1 MQCVVLHCVV
11 SCLLLCWEGQ
21 PVDMAGGEVP
31 MDDMHTHDF
40 QSGSRETARV
50 PRAQTAA
57 DIGERQQHSLQS
69 VEPPTND
76 ARPYWRKTSRKQ
88 QLLRNF
94 KGTATPD

>member
-1 MQCVVLHCVV
+1 VGVGGNQ
-11 SCLLLCWEGQ
+11 Q
-21 PVDMAGGEVP
+21 PSQQPAEVP